1 MALKANVCRLGLGI
15 LGLVEAAEG
24 SGAVGRGC
32 LAEAKV
38 GRPGV
43 SVMTSRRWLGRRAS
57 GQAAAPQQG
66 PRTIWKAR
74 A

>member
-1 MALKANVCRLGLGI
+1 MKWHSKPTSADSDLVSWGWWRLLR
-15 LGLVEAAEG
+15 
-24 SGAVGRGC
+24 AVGRGHS
-32 LAEAKV
+32 AEAKM

-43 SVMTSRRWLGRRAS
+43 SAMTSGRWPGRRAS